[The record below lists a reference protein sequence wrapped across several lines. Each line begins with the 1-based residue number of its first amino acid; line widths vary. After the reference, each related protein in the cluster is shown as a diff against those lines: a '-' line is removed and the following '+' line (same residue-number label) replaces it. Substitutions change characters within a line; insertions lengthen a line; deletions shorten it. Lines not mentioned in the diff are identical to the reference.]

1 MEGKRFRYHHRVVRQ
16 TFLHCVN
23 GEKSLLD
30 DPNIFAITLR
40 NNAHYL
46 ITFNNYFPQE
56 DEAKQNKSKTKEEV
70 KTALFTDP
78 KPEPIKSE
86 ETVSCDQSSQNQSV
100 KASEEDGGRRSL
112 RPRNKGSAE
121 VKEGKTENG
130 ASLNES
136 ELIDVEGIDQS
147 ETVKSAS
154 NVHKSETVTETSED
168 QLESTADQP
177 MEVDVTNESQQK
189 VSLQGDS
196 SGSLSSASTSAT
208 ETASEVGTDPNSS
221 KESVA
226 MVSVTSS
233 SL

>member
-1 MEGKRFRYHHRVVRQ
+1 M
-16 TFLHCVN
+16 L
-23 GEKSLLD
+23 
-30 DPNIFAITLR
+30 
-40 NNAHYL
+40 
-46 ITFNNYFPQE
+46 NYFPQE

-70 KTALFTDP
+70 KTALFTDA

-86 ETVSCDQSSQNQSV
+86 EIVSCDQSSQNQSV
-100 KASEEDGGRRSL
+100 KASEEESGRRSL

-177 MEVDVTNESQQK
+177 MEVDVTNESAAEGSESQQK
-189 VSLQGDS
+189 VSLQEDS

-221 KESVA
+221 KESSA
-226 MVSVTSS
+226 MVSVRNS